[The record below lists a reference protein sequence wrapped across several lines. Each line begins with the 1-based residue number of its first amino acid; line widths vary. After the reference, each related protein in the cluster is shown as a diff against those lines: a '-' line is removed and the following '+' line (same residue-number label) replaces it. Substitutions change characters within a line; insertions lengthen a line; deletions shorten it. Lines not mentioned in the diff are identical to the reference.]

1 MEVDEI
7 ISSFVP
13 PGSVPDQVLAQLR
26 AVASDVVARAGAK
39 VNEVVSKLESSPPTY
54 IQYTSFDKVA
64 EIFKNALSAV
74 VSRPPPP
81 PPPPPGPPP
90 PGPPP
95 PGPPPPGPP
104 PNASSLTVTGFYGP
118 SLTPNVLAVY
128 LTQNAPIVPGMSI
141 TGLFGIEGD
150 VYVETYTSNVY
161 GDVII
166 NPGPPSI
173 SFPYVSLVTAYIEGQ
188 GKIPVSPSSLL
199 QITFGFKKTSEKS
212 TTRGFRGPL
221 VTGNVF
227 SLYIIDKFTGP
238 IPDKD
243 WKVTGLSDPSTLLVD
258 VAGNVTVLETTPEM
272 GTSNTLVG
280 SATKP
285 YNYLYKLKVTVD
297 QEQVLPVP
305 GIIVPLTFL
314 RPKAQIQSKYYSMY
328 DPKLFDAADIKG
340 QAADL
345 RDLNSN
351 VWTDA
356 PAPREAYIE
365 MSGRGFG
372 TGALTAIAAIGAQE
386 KFMYGGESLW
396 IPQIKQHTPF
406 VQTQRLLN
414 PLETTSGFLN
424 SSTTYSMN
432 LYPRESG
439 DLLSNMYLS
448 VSLPEL
454 PTGYFYCELTG
465 RAIIKKVE
473 FLLDG
478 NVIESITDDWYVIR
492 DQIFLDADEKL
503 AMYQA
508 ISRGQAESNVVSGS
522 TQLDMLI
529 PLDFFFCRRQSH
541 SKKGRERL
549 EKPFFPLCAVLQ
561 QVVTV
566 RFTFNDVSWITN
578 APTDV
583 NGNRID
589 LINPRILV
597 EEITLTPEERMYYQS
612 KTLSYKISRV
622 WAEAGLPYNNGKAIL
637 NFTSK
642 YPVSMLSWF
651 VRNKLYES
659 TDPEYYNSRYQYGYS
674 TNFVEAAVPVQF
686 FNGVRINFLDAIK
699 YGTIYLNNQN
709 ILSDFPGALYYSY
722 KQPMDHGL
730 SVPTKN
736 IYMYCFADYPREY
749 NHDGSVDFSKLN
761 SNTSHLDLAF
771 DQNTAPQITQE
782 YTLYLYYYGHVEL
795 KFHNGGAF
803 VTQDLL

>member
-1 MEVDEI
+1 V
-7 ISSFVP
+7 
-13 PGSVPDQVLAQLR
+13 
-26 AVASDVVARAGAK
+26 
-39 VNEVVSKLESSPPTY
+39 Y
-54 IQYTSFDKVA
+54 I
-64 EIFKNALSAV
+64 
-74 VSRPPPP
+74 
-81 PPPPPGPPP
+81 
-90 PGPPP
+90 
-95 PGPPPPGPP
+95 
-104 PNASSLTVTGFYGP
+104 
-118 SLTPNVLAVY
+118 
-128 LTQNAPIVPGMSI
+128 
-141 TGLFGIEGD
+141 
-150 VYVETYTSNVY
+150 VEN
-161 GDVII
+161 
-166 NPGPPSI
+166 
-173 SFPYVSLVTAYIEGQ
+173 
-188 GKIPVSPSSLL
+188 
-199 QITFGFKKTSEKS
+199 
-212 TTRGFRGPL
+212 
-221 VTGNVF
+221 
-227 SLYIIDKFTGP
+227 FTGP
-238 IPDKD
+238 TPDKD
-243 WKVTGLSDPSTLLVD
+243 WKLLGLSDPSVLLVD
-258 VAGNVTVLETTPEM
+258 VAGNVTVLETVAER
-272 GTSNTLVG
+272 GVSNTLVG
-280 SATKP
+280 SVTKQ
-285 YNYLYKLKVTVD
+285 YEYVYELRVTVD
-297 QEQVLPVP
+297 QDQVLPVP
-305 GIIVPLTFL
+305 GTIVPLTFL
-314 RPKAQIQSKYYSMY
+314 RPTSKIQSKYYSLY

-351 VWTDA
+351 VWTDV

-372 TGALTAIAAIGAQE
+372 TGALTAIAAVGAQE
-386 KFMYGGESLW
+386 KYMYGGESLW

-414 PLETTSGFLN
+414 PIETTSGFLD
-424 SSTTYSMN
+424 SSTSYSFN

-454 PTGYFYCELTG
+454 PTGYSYCELTG

-478 NVIESITDDWYVIR
+478 RVIESISDDWYILR
-492 DQIFLDADEKL
+492 DQLFLDADEKL

-549 EKPFFPLCAVLQ
+549 EKPFFPLCAILQ
-561 QVVTV
+561 QVVTI
-566 RFTFNDVSWITN
+566 RFTFNNVSWITN
-578 APTDV
+578 APNDV
-583 NGNRID
+583 NGNPVD

-622 WAEAGLPYNNGKAIL
+622 WAEAGLPYNNGKAIV

-642 YPVSMLSWF
+642 YPVSMLTWF

-659 TDPEYYNSRYQYGYS
+659 DDPEYYNSRYQYGYS
-674 TNFVEAAVPVQF
+674 TNFVEAAVSVQF
-686 FNGVRINFLDAIK
+686 FNGVKLNFLDVIK
-699 YGTIYLNNQN
+699 NGTIYLNNQN

-771 DQNTAPQITQE
+771 DQITAPQITQD

-795 KFHNGGAF
+795 KFDKGGAF
-803 VTQDLL
+803 VTQDLS

>member
-1 MEVDEI
+1 
-7 ISSFVP
+7 
-13 PGSVPDQVLAQLR
+13 
-26 AVASDVVARAGAK
+26 
-39 VNEVVSKLESSPPTY
+39 
-54 IQYTSFDKVA
+54 
-64 EIFKNALSAV
+64 
-74 VSRPPPP
+74 
-81 PPPPPGPPP
+81 
-90 PGPPP
+90 
-95 PGPPPPGPP
+95 
-104 PNASSLTVTGFYGP
+104 
-118 SLTPNVLAVY
+118 
-128 LTQNAPIVPGMSI
+128 MSI
-141 TGLFGIEGD
+141 TGLTGIEGD

-173 SFPYVSLVTAYIEGQ
+173 SFPYVSLVTAYIEGT
-188 GKIPVSPSSLL
+188 GKIPVAPSSLL

-212 TTRGFRGPL
+212 TVRGFRGPL
-221 VTGNVF
+221 VTGNIF
-227 SLYIIDKFTGP
+227 NLYIIDKFTGQ

-243 WKVTGLSDPSTLLVD
+243 WKVTGLSDPSTLLID
-258 VAGNVTVLETTPEM
+258 VSGNVTVLEITPEM

-328 DPKLFDAADIKG
+328 DPKLFDAAMIKG
-340 QAADL
+340 QTAGL

-386 KFMYGGESLW
+386 KYMYGGESLW

-414 PLETTSGFLN
+414 PIETTSGFLD

-448 VSLPEL
+448 VSLPAL
-454 PTGYFYCELTG
+454 PVGYSYCELTG
-465 RAIIKKVE
+465 RAIFKKVE
-473 FLLDG
+473 FILDG
-478 NVIESITDDWYVIR
+478 RVIESITDDWYVIR

-549 EKPFFPLCAVLQ
+549 EKPFFPLCAILQ
-561 QVVTV
+561 QVVTI
-566 RFTFNDVSWITN
+566 RFTFHDVSWITN
-578 APTDV
+578 APHDA
-583 NGNRID
+583 NGNRVD

-597 EEITLTPEERMYYQS
+597 EEITLTPEERMYYQAKPLKFS
-612 KTLSYKISRV
+612 VSRV
-622 WAEAGLPYNNGKAIL
+622 WAEAELPYNNGKAIV

-642 YPVSMLSWF
+642 YPVSMLTWF

-659 TDPEYYNSRYQYGYS
+659 SDPDFYTSRYQYGYS
-674 TNFVEAAVPVQF
+674 TDFVEAAVPVQF
-686 FNGVRINFLDAIK
+686 FNGVNINFLDAIK
-699 YGTIYLNNQN
+699 EGTIYLDNQN
-709 ILSDFPGALYYSY
+709 ILSNFPGALYYSY

-736 IYMYCFADYPREY
+736 IYMYCFSDYPREY
-749 NHDGSVDFSKLN
+749 SQEGSVDFAKLN
-761 SNTSHLDLAF
+761 SNTSHLDLVF
-771 DQNTAPQITQE
+771 DSTVAPQITQA
-782 YTLYLYYYGHVEL
+782 YTLYLYYYGYVDLEI
-795 KFHNGGAF
+795 KNGGAF
-803 VTQDLL
+803 IVQDLS

>member
-7 ISSFVP
+7 INSFVP
-13 PGSVPDQVLAQLR
+13 PGSVPAQVIAKLR
-26 AVASDVVARAGAK
+26 AITSDVIARAGAQ
-39 VNEVVSKLESSPPTY
+39 VTEVVSELESSPPTY
-54 IQYTSFDKVA
+54 IQYTSFDQLV
-64 EIFKNALSAV
+64 ELFKNALSTTISPTPPV
-74 VSRPPPP
+74 VPPTSPVVPP
-81 PPPPPGPPP
+81 TPPVVPPVD
-90 PGPPP
+90 
-95 PGPPPPGPP
+95 
-104 PNASSLTVTGFYGP
+104 NSSLTVTGFYGP
-118 SLTPNVLAVY
+118 SLTSNVLNVY
-128 LTQNAPIVPGMSI
+128 LTQNAPIRTGMII
-141 TGLFGIEGD
+141 TGLTGIQGR
-150 VYVETYTSNVY
+150 VIVQTYTPNVY

-173 SFPYVSLVTAYIEGQ
+173 SFPYVALVTAMIEGT
-188 GKIPVSPSSLL
+188 GTIPVAPSSLL
-199 QITFGFKKTSEKS
+199 QLTFSLRTVA
-212 TTRGFRGPL
+212 TTTTARGFRGPL
-221 VTGNVF
+221 VTGNTF
-227 SLYIIDKFTGP
+227 SVYVVDQLTGP
-238 IPDKD
+238 IPRKD

-258 VAGNVTVLETTPEM
+258 VVGNVTVLETIYKN
-272 GTSNTLVG
+272 GVSNTLVG
-280 SATKP
+280 SVTKS
-285 YNYLYKLKVTVD
+285 YNYVYELRVTVD
-297 QEQVLPVP
+297 QNQVLPVP
-305 GIIVPLTFL
+305 GTIVPLTFT
-314 RPKAQIQSKYYSMY
+314 RPGATIQSKYYSMY
-328 DPKLFDAADIKG
+328 DPKIFDASDIKG
-340 QAADL
+340 QTANL
-345 RDLNSN
+345 RDLDSN

-365 MSGRGFG
+365 MTGRGFG

-396 IPQIKQHTPF
+396 IPRIKQHTPF

-414 PLETTSGFLN
+414 PIETTSGFLD
-424 SSTTYSMN
+424 SSTSYSVN

-448 VSLPEL
+448 VSLPQL
-454 PTGYFYCELTG
+454 PNNYSYCELTG
-465 RAIIKKVE
+465 RAIFKKVE

-478 NVIESITDDWYVIR
+478 RVIESISDDWYVLR

-522 TQLDMLI
+522 SQLDMLI

-561 QVVTV
+561 QIVTV
-566 RFTFNDVSWITN
+566 RFTFSDVSWITN

-583 NGNRID
+583 NGKRID

-612 KTLSYKISRV
+612 KTLKYSVSRV
-622 WAEAGLPYNNGKAIL
+622 WAEAGLPYNNGKAIV

-642 YPVSMLSWF
+642 YPVSMLTWF

-659 TDPEYYNSRYQYGYS
+659 TDPDFYTSRYQYGYS
-674 TNFVEAAVPVQF
+674 TDFVEAAVPVQF
-686 FNGVRINFLDAIK
+686 FNGVNINFLDAITS
-699 YGTIYLNNQN
+699 GTIYLNNQN

-736 IYMYCFADYPREY
+736 IYMYCFSDFPREY
-749 NHDGSVDFSKLN
+749 TQEGSVDFSKLN
-761 SNTSHLDLAF
+761 SNTSHLDLVF
-771 DQNTAPQITQE
+771 DQTTAPQITQA
-782 YTLYLYYYGHVEL
+782 YTLYLYYYGQVEL
-795 KFHNGGAF
+795 VFQGGGAF

>member
-7 ISSFVP
+7 INSFVT
-13 PGSVPDQVLAQLR
+13 PGSVPAQVLTRLR
-26 AVASDVVARAGAK
+26 AVASDVIARAGAK
-39 VNEVVSKLESSPPTY
+39 VRDVVSELESSPPTY
-54 IQYTSFDKVA
+54 IQYTSFDQVA
-64 EIFKNALSAV
+64 ELFNNALSAV
-74 VSRPPPP
+74 VSRPVPPT
-81 PPPPPGPPP
+81 PPPPGPPP
-90 PGPPP
+90 GPPP
-95 PGPPPPGPP
+95 VPPTS
-104 PNASSLTVTGFYGP
+104 ATSLTVTGFYGP

-128 LTQNAPIVPGMSI
+128 ITQNAPILPGMTI
-141 TGLFGIEGD
+141 TGLIGIPG
-150 VYVETYTSNVY
+150 VVVVETYTANVY
-161 GDVII
+161 GDVVI

-173 SFPYVSLVTAYIEGQ
+173 SFPYVSLATAYIEGS
-188 GKIPVSPSSLL
+188 GTIPVAPSSLL
-199 QITFGFKKTSEKS
+199 QITFGFEKIKDRS
-212 TTRGFRGPL
+212 TARGFRGPL
-221 VTGNVF
+221 VTGNTF
-227 SLYIIDKFTGP
+227 SVYIVEEFTGP
-238 IPDKD
+238 TPDKD
-243 WKVTGLSDPSTLLVD
+243 WKLMGLSDPSVLLVD
-258 VAGNVTVLETTPEM
+258 VAGNVTVLETM
-272 GTSNTLVG
+272 SKKGFSNTLVG
-280 SATKP
+280 RSVTKQ
-285 YNYLYKLKVTVD
+285 YEYVYELIVTVD
-297 QEQVLPVP
+297 QAQVLPVP
-305 GIIVPLTFL
+305 GTIVPLAFL
-314 RPKAQIQSKYYSMY
+314 RPRSKIESKYYSLY
-328 DPKLFDAADIKG
+328 DPKMFDAADIKG
-340 QAADL
+340 QTADL

-414 PLETTSGFLN
+414 PLETTSGFLD

-432 LYPRESG
+432 LFPRESG

-454 PTGYFYCELTG
+454 PNAYSYSELTG

-478 NVIESITDDWYVIR
+478 RVIESINDDWYIIR

-561 QVVTV
+561 QIVTV

-583 NGNRID
+583 NGNRVD

-597 EEITLTPEERMYYQS
+597 EEITLTPEERIYYQS
-612 KTLSYKISRV
+612 KPLKYSVSRV
-622 WAEAGLPYNNGKAIL
+622 WAEAGQPYNNGKATV

-642 YPVSMLSWF
+642 YPVSMLTWF

-686 FNGVRINFLDAIK
+686 FNGVEINFLDAIK
-699 YGTIYLNNQN
+699 SGTIYLNNQN

-736 IYMYCFADYPREY
+736 IYMYCFSDYPREY
-749 NHDGSVDFSKLN
+749 TQEGSVDFSKLN
-761 SNTSHLDLAF
+761 SNTSHLDLVF
-771 DQNTAPQITQE
+771 DPAVAPQITQA
-782 YTLYLYYYGHVEL
+782 YTLYLYYYGHVDL
-795 KFHNGGAF
+795 QIQNGGAF
-803 VTQDLL
+803 IVQDLS

>member
-1 MEVDEI
+1 MEVDEN
-7 ISSFVP
+7 ISS
-13 PGSVPDQVLAQLR
+13 L
-26 AVASDVVARAGAK
+26 
-39 VNEVVSKLESSPPTY
+39 
-54 IQYTSFDKVA
+54 
-64 EIFKNALSAV
+64 
-74 VSRPPPP
+74 
-81 PPPPPGPPP
+81 PPGPPD
-90 PGPPP
+90 
-95 PGPPPPGPP
+95 
-104 PNASSLTVTGFYGP
+104 ASSLTVTGFYGP

-128 LTQNAPIVPGMSI
+128 MTQNAPIVAGMSI
-141 TGLFGIEGD
+141 TGLTGIQGD

-173 SFPYVSLVTAYIEGQ
+173 SFPYVSLVTAYIEGP
-188 GKIPVSPSSLL
+188 GTVPVAPSSLL
-199 QITFGFKKTSEKS
+199 QITFGFKKTSDRS
-212 TTRGFRGPL
+212 TARGFRGPL

-227 SLYIIDKFTGP
+227 SLYIIDTFTGP
-238 IPDKD
+238 IPGND
-243 WKVTGLSDPSTLLVD
+243 WKVTGLSDPSALLIDVD
-258 VAGNVTVLETTPEM
+258 GNVNVLEITPEM

-280 SATKP
+280 SVTKP
-285 YNYLYKLKVTVD
+285 YKYLYKLKVTVD
-297 QEQVLPVP
+297 QEQVFPIP

-328 DPKLFDAADIKG
+328 DPKLFDADMIKG
-340 QAADL
+340 QTAGL
-345 RDLNSN
+345 RDLDSN

-386 KFMYGGESLW
+386 KYMYGGESLW

-414 PLETTSGFLN
+414 PLETTSGFLD
-424 SSTTYSMN
+424 SSTSYSVN

-454 PTGYFYCELTG
+454 SNQYSYCELTG
-465 RAIIKKVE
+465 RAIFKKVE
-473 FLLDG
+473 FIIDG
-478 NVIESITDDWYVIR
+478 RVIETLTDDWYVLR
-492 DQIFLDADEKL
+492 DQVFLDADEKL

-508 ISRGQAESNVVSGS
+508 ISRGQAESNVVPATS
-522 TQLDMLI
+522 QLDMLI

-549 EKPFFPLCAVLQ
+549 EKPFFPLCAILK

-566 RFTFNDVSWITN
+566 RFTFHDVSWITN
-578 APTDV
+578 APTDI

-597 EEITLTPEERMYYQS
+597 EEITLTPEERMYYQAKPLKYS
-612 KTLSYKISRV
+612 ISRV
-622 WAEAGLPYNNGKAIL
+622 WAEAGLPYNNGKATI

-642 YPVSMLSWF
+642 YPVSMLTWF

-659 TDPEYYNSRYQYGYS
+659 PDPDFYTSRYQYGYS
-674 TNFVEAAVPVQF
+674 TDFVEAAVPVQF

-699 YGTIYLNNQN
+699 EGTIYLNNQN
-709 ILSDFPGALYYSY
+709 IISNFPGALYYSY
-722 KQPMDHGL
+722 KQPMDHGM

-736 IYMYCFADYPREY
+736 IYMYCFSDSPREY
-749 NHDGSVDFSKLN
+749 TQDGSVDFSKLN
-761 SNTSHLDLAF
+761 SNTSHLDLVF
-771 DQNTAPQITQE
+771 DSVVAPQITQE
-782 YTLYLYYYGHVEL
+782 YTLYLYYYGYVDL
-795 KFHNGGAF
+795 QIQDGGAF
-803 VTQDLL
+803 IVQDLS

>member
-13 PGSVPDQVLAQLR
+13 PGSVPDQVLARLR
-26 AVASDVVARAGAK
+26 AVASDVIARAGAK
-39 VNEVVSKLESSPPTY
+39 VNDVVSKLESSPPTY
-54 IQYTSFDKVA
+54 IQYTSFDQVA
-64 EIFKNALSAV
+64 ELFKNALSAV
-74 VSRPPPP
+74 VSR
-81 PPPPPGPPP
+81 PPPGPPP

-104 PNASSLTVTGFYGP
+104 DASSLTVTGFYGP

-128 LTQNAPIVPGMSI
+128 LTQNAPIVTGMSI
-141 TGLFGIEGD
+141 TGLIGIEGD

-199 QITFGFKKTSEKS
+199 QITFGFKKTSDRS
-212 TTRGFRGPL
+212 TARGFRGPL

-227 SLYIIDKFTGP
+227 SLYIIDTFTGP

-386 KFMYGGESLW
+386 KYMYGGESLW

-414 PLETTSGFLN
+414 PLETSSGFLD

-448 VSLPEL
+448 VSLPAL
-454 PTGYFYCELTG
+454 PTGYAYCELTG
-465 RAIIKKVE
+465 RAIFKKVE

-478 NVIESITDDWYVIR
+478 RVIESIDDDWYVIR

-612 KTLSYKISRV
+612 KPLKISVSRV
-622 WAEAGLPYNNGKAIL
+622 WAEAGQPYNNGKAVV

-651 VRNKLYES
+651 VRNKLYETS
-659 TDPEYYNSRYQYGYS
+659 DPEFYTSRYQYGYS
-674 TNFVEAAVPVQF
+674 TNFVQAAVPVQF
-686 FNGVRINFLDAIK
+686 FNGVKINFLDAIEE
-699 YGTIYLNNQN
+699 GTIYLNNQN
-709 ILSDFPGALYYSY
+709 ILSNFPGALYYSY
-722 KQPMDHGL
+722 KQPIDHGL

-736 IYMYCFADYPREY
+736 IYMYCFSDYPREY
-749 NHDGSVDFSKLN
+749 SQEGSVDFAKLN
-761 SNTSHLDLAF
+761 SNTSHLDLVFNAAV
-771 DQNTAPQITQE
+771 APQITQG
-782 YTLYLYYYGHVEL
+782 YTLYLYYYGHVDL
-795 KFHNGGAF
+795 QIQDGGAF

>member
-7 ISSFVP
+7 INSFVQ
-13 PGSVPDQVLAQLR
+13 PGSVPAQVLARLR
-26 AVASDVVARAGAK
+26 AVTNDVIARAGAK
-39 VNEVVSKLESSPPTY
+39 VNEVVSELESSPPTY
-54 IQYTSFDKVA
+54 IQYTSFDQLVDS
-64 EIFKNALSAV
+64 FKNALSIN
-74 VSRPPPP
+74 VSPPTPP
-81 PPPPPGPPP
+81 VPPKPPVPPTPPGDS
-90 PGPPP
+90 
-95 PGPPPPGPP
+95 
-104 PNASSLTVTGFYGP
+104 SSLTVTGFYGP
-118 SLTPNVLAVY
+118 SLTTNVLAVY
-128 LTQNAPIVPGMSI
+128 LLQNAPIRPGMSI
-141 TGLFGIEGD
+141 TGLTGIQGR

-173 SFPYVSLVTAYIEGQ
+173 SFPYVSLVTAYIEKPGT
-188 GKIPVSPSSLL
+188 IPIAPSSLL
-199 QITFGFKKTSEKS
+199 QITFGFEQTKERS

-221 VTGNVF
+221 VTGKTF
-227 SLYIIDKFTGP
+227 SVYIIENFKGP
-238 IPDKD
+238 TPDKD

-258 VAGNVTVLETTPEM
+258 VSGNVTVLKTMAKM
-272 GTSNTLVG
+272 GVSNTLIG
-280 SATKP
+280 SVTKP
-285 YNYLYKLKVTVD
+285 YNYVYELSVTVD

-305 GIIVPLTFL
+305 GIIVPLTFI
-314 RPKAQIQSKYYSMY
+314 RPRSTIESKYYSMY
-328 DPKLFDAADIKG
+328 DPKLFDADMIKG
-340 QAADL
+340 QAAGL

-396 IPQIKQHTPF
+396 IPRIKQHTPF

-414 PLETTSGFLN
+414 PLETTSGFLD

-448 VSLPEL
+448 VSLPAL
-454 PTGYFYCELTG
+454 PAGYSYGELTG
-465 RAIIKKVE
+465 RAILKKVE

-478 NVIESITDDWYVIR
+478 RVIESINDDWYIIR

-508 ISRGQAESNVVSGS
+508 ISKGQTESNVVPATS
-522 TQLDMLI
+522 QLDMLI

-549 EKPFFPLCAVLQ
+549 EKPFFPLCAILQ

-566 RFTFNDVSWITN
+566 RFTFRDVSWITN

-612 KTLSYKISRV
+612 APLKYSISRV
-622 WAEAGLPYNNGKAIL
+622 WAEAGQPYNNGKATV

-642 YPVSMLSWF
+642 YPVSMLTWF

-659 TDPEYYNSRYQYGYS
+659 PDPDFYTSRYQYGYS
-674 TNFVEAAVPVQF
+674 TDFLEAAVPVQF
-686 FNGVRINFLDAIK
+686 FNGVNINFLDAIK
-699 YGTIYLNNQN
+699 SGTIYLNNQN
-709 ILSDFPGALYYSY
+709 ILSDFTGALYYSY

-736 IYMYCFADYPREY
+736 IYMYCFSDFPREY
-749 NHDGSVDFSKLN
+749 SQEGSVDFSKLN
-761 SNTSHLDLAF
+761 SNTSHLDLVF
-771 DQNTAPQITQE
+771 DPVVAPQITQD
-782 YTLYLYYYGHVEL
+782 YTLYLYYYGYVDIEI
-795 KFHNGGAF
+795 KNGGAF
-803 VTQDLL
+803 IVQDL